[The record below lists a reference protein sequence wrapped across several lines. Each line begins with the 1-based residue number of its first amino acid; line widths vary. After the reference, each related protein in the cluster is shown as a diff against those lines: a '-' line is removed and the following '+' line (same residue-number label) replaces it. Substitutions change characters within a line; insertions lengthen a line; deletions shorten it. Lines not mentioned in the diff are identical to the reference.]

1 MNATTDILAQILA
14 RKREEIS
21 QRRQLTPINS
31 LQATAR
37 ATSLPRGF
45 ASALRQ
51 QVASGQVAVIAEIKK
66 ASPSQ
71 GVIRPDFVPREIARS
86 YSDHGATCLSVLTD
100 ETFFQGHAEHLREAR
115 DEVAL
120 PVLRKDFIIDPWQV
134 VETRAIGGDCVLLI
148 VAALDFS
155 QMSELASATRDLGMD
170 VLVEVHD
177 RSELEGAL
185 KLNSELIGINNRS
198 LQTFDTRLETTLD
211 LIKEIPVDRLIVTES
226 GIHQVDD
233 VQRMRD
239 SGVNAFLVGETFMRA
254 ADPGSK
260 LSQLFSGE
268 VTPE

>member
-1 MNATTDILAQILA
+1 M
-14 RKREEIS
+14 
-21 QRRQLTPINS
+21 
-31 LQATAR
+31 
-37 ATSLPRGF
+37 
-45 ASALRQ
+45 
-51 QVASGQVAVIAEIKK
+51 
-66 ASPSQ
+66 
-71 GVIRPDFVPREIARS
+71 
-86 YSDHGATCLSVLTD
+86 
-100 ETFFQGHAEHLREAR
+100 EHLQEAR

-148 VAALDFS
+148 VAALEFS
-155 QMSELASATRDLGMD
+155 QMSELASASRDLGMD

-185 KLNSELIGINNRS
+185 NLNSELIGINNRS
-198 LQTFDTRLETTLD
+198 LKTFDTRLETTLD

-233 VQRMRD
+233 VRRMRD

-268 VTPE
+268 VTLE

>member
-100 ETFFQGHAEHLREAR
+100 ETFFQGHTEHLREAR

-148 VAALDFS
+148 VAALEFS
-155 QMSELASATRDLGMD
+155 QMSELASASRDLGMD

-185 KLNSELIGINNRS
+185 NLNSELIGINNRS
-198 LQTFDTRLETTLD
+198 LKTFDTRLETTLD

-260 LSQLFSGE
+260 LSQLFFGE